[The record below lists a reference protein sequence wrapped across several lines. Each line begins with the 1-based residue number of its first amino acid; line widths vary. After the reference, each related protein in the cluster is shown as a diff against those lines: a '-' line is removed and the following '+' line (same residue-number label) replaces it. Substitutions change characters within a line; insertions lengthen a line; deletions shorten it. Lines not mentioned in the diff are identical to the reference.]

1 MALPIKVFAFL
12 LILNFSHTGHSQVV
26 DHFTDN
32 DFTINPEWMGEDG
45 KFIIEDFQLK
55 LQAPTEAGVAYLS
68 TPSEAINNAIW
79 EFKLKLDFNPS
90 STNFAKIYLVSDQT
104 DLAHSLNGYFVLV
117 GDTPDEISLY
127 RQSGTVVTKIIDGV
141 NGTVNLSVVSAIIKV
156 TRDNM
161 GNWQLFSDVGNTGTF
176 VSEGTA
182 LDNTFKASAHF
193 GVVCNYTAT
202 RSDKFFFDDFNVT
215 GDPYVDVDPPVLLG
229 IEVLS
234 SQELLILFNEPIDP
248 SSTNNLL
255 YTLNNQF
262 NPTAAAVQ
270 PDGKSVQLS
279 FVQQFQNGLTSTI
292 NVNGVKD
299 LAGNALSTTFTF
311 LYFQSIPTQVKDII
325 FTEIF
330 ADPSPQINLPDAEY
344 VEIYNRSVNPIN
356 ISGWALSD
364 GSSIALLP
372 NKIILPNTYWVFTS
386 PANVSKFGMNGSV
399 LGVPNFPTLNNSNDA
414 LTLKTPS
421 GNIIDSV
428 NYSLS
433 WYRNI
438 DKQEGGWSLELI
450 DPNNPCGEEENWA
463 ASENEN
469 GGTPGVPNSIYGNKP
484 DLTGPKLTS
493 VSVISTNQLVLTLNE
508 KLENPISASVVFS
521 ISPNTEVVNYYFES
535 LTLRSIILE
544 LAASIVSKQLYTV
557 TIENL
562 FDCSGNTIS
571 SDFNTATFA
580 LTEIPEAGDLLI
592 NEILFNPRPNG
603 VDFVE
608 LYNASNKYINLKDL
622 KIGNINEEIVEN
634 TKIISPSNYIMAPSD
649 YLVLTTN
656 PIVLNSDYPQGKED
670 KFLSTDLPSFPD
682 DEGSVALVDNS
693 DSPIDYLTY
702 DKDFHAVFIK
712 DEEGVSLERISFTA
726 NTNAKENWTS
736 ANSSA
741 AFATPGYMNSNS
753 RPEHI
758 VDVGEIDV
766 NPPILVPTSG
776 SSAFSQINFQF
787 DQPGFVANVK
797 ILDHQGR
804 LIKTIANNEVLGHV
818 GSFRW
823 DGDTEDGSKARAGYY
838 IVWFEVFNP
847 LGNVH
852 TYRKRVIVA
861 FK

>member
-1 MALPIKVFAFL
+1 
-12 LILNFSHTGHSQVV
+12 
-26 DHFTDN
+26 
-32 DFTINPEWMGEDG
+32 
-45 KFIIEDFQLK
+45 
-55 LQAPTEAGVAYLS
+55 
-68 TPSEAINNAIW
+68 
-79 EFKLKLDFNPS
+79 
-90 STNFAKIYLVSDQT
+90 
-104 DLAHSLNGYFVLV
+104 
-117 GDTPDEISLY
+117 
-127 RQSGTVVTKIIDGV
+127 
-141 NGTVNLSVVSAIIKV
+141 
-156 TRDNM
+156 
-161 GNWQLFSDVGNTGTF
+161 
-176 VSEGTA
+176 
-182 LDNTFKASAHF
+182 
-193 GVVCNYTAT
+193 
-202 RSDKFFFDDFNVT
+202 
-215 GDPYVDVDPPVLLG
+215 
-229 IEVLS
+229 
-234 SQELLILFNEPIDP
+234 
-248 SSTNNLL
+248 
-255 YTLNNQF
+255 
-262 NPTAAAVQ
+262 
-270 PDGKSVQLS
+270 
-279 FVQQFQNGLTSTI
+279 
-292 NVNGVKD
+292 
-299 LAGNALSTTFTF
+299 
-311 LYFQSIPTQVKDII
+311 
-325 FTEIF
+325 
-330 ADPSPQINLPDAEY
+330 
-344 VEIYNRSVNPIN
+344 
-356 ISGWALSD
+356 
-364 GSSIALLP
+364 
-372 NKIILPNTYWVFTS
+372 
-386 PANVSKFGMNGSV
+386 
-399 LGVPNFPTLNNSNDA
+399 
-414 LTLKTPS
+414 
-421 GNIIDSV
+421 
-428 NYSLS
+428 
-433 WYRNI
+433 
-438 DKQEGGWSLELI
+438 
-450 DPNNPCGEEENWA
+450 
-463 ASENEN
+463 
-469 GGTPGVPNSIYGNKP
+469 
-484 DLTGPKLTS
+484 LTS

-656 PIVLNSDYPQGKED
+656 PIVLKSDYPQGKED

-726 NTNAKENWTS
+726 NTNTKENWTS
-736 ANSSA
+736 ANSGA

-776 SSAFSQINFQF
+776 SSEFSQINFQF

>member
-1 MALPIKVFAFL
+1 
-12 LILNFSHTGHSQVV
+12 
-26 DHFTDN
+26 
-32 DFTINPEWMGEDG
+32 MGEDG